1 MIIKIHIIK
10 ILIKMITSITII
22 NPSIIV
28 IHLKSSLFIFS
39 IHESIANK
47 IQLKIRLFILFFKIS
62 LFNLLL
68 AVSHSLFQISY
79 L

>member
-10 ILIKMITSITII
+10 ILIKMITSIT
-22 NPSIIV
+22 IIV